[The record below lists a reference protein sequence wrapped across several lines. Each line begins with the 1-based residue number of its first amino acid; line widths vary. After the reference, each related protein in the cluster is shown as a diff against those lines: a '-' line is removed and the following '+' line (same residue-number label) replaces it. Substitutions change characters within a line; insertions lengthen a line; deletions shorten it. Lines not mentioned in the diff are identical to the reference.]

1 MLVRWFRMWLVSEHK
16 KKMLRLGV
24 KGVADG
30 VLSGP
35 RPNEEIFSADPETAK
50 LVAACE
56 NVARVKADKQ
66 HG

>member
-1 MLVRWFRMWLVSEHK
+1 
-16 KKMLRLGV
+16 MLRLGV
-24 KGVADG
+24 KGVTDG

-35 RPNEEIFSADPETAK
+35 RPNEEVFAADPETAN

-56 NVARVKADKQ
+56 NAAQVRTDKN